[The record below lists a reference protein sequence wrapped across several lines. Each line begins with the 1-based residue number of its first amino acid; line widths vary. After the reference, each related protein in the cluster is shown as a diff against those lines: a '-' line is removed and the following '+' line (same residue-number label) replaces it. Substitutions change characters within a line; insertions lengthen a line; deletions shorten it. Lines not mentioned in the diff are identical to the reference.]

1 MAFSCW
7 VVFKIAS
14 INGLYHLHHYWS
26 LPAVVQD
33 FAVFFALFVQCLQ
46 KNWSGLHRLNA
57 QSQGSGCLRTPPFL
71 NTVSLLGQLNTSGSW
86 GSRSP
91 REPDGN
97 PGSSGRALSAW
108 GRDLVCSHPSRPMFS
123 FPQHVAL
130 HEEHRKTDFEH
141 WGSAGYPKV
150 VACVLHTS

>member
-1 MAFSCW
+1 MASSCW

-14 INGLYHLHHYWS
+14 INGLYHLQHYWS

-33 FAVFFALFVQCLQ
+33 FAVFFALFVQCRRTGQVCTGSTL
-46 KNWSGLHRLNA
+46 RVR
-57 QSQGSGCLRTPPFL
+57 GSGCLRTPPFL

-86 GSRSP
+86 GSQSP

-97 PGSSGRALSAW
+97 PGPSGRALSAW
-108 GRDLVCSHPSRPMFS
+108 GRDLVCSHPSRLMFS

-130 HEEHRKTDFEH
+130 HEDHRKTDFEH
-141 WGSAGYPKV
+141 SGSAGYPKV
-150 VACVLHTS
+150 VACVLHMS